1 MPLTATDAFRSEV
14 SRARPTRVVVMLY
27 DEAIASLKAAIEA
40 MEQNEIEER
49 CNRINVV
56 TEIIG
61 TLHMSLDMDKGGE
74 IAEQLGQLYRFVLA
88 QLIRIN
94 ISSDDEGAAK
104 IIDLLTPLR
113 DAWEEVDQ
121 RMADGDCEDLVS
133 VETAI
138 LRRLEAAGFRLNV
151 HAA

>member
-14 SRARPTRVVVMLY
+14 TRARPTRVVVMLY
-27 DEAIASLKAAIEA
+27 DEAIASLAAAIEA
-40 MEQNEIEER
+40 MAQNQIEER
-49 CNRINVV
+49 CNRVNLV

-61 TLHMSLDMDKGGE
+61 TLHMSLDMENGGE
-74 IAEQLGQLYRFVLA
+74 ISDQLGSLYRFVLA

-94 ISSDDEGAAK
+94 IHSDAALAAK
-104 IIDLLTPLR
+104 VIELLTPLR

-121 RMADGDCEDLVS
+121 RMARGDDHAA
-133 VETAI
+133 VEATI
-138 LRRLEAAGFRLNV
+138 LSRLKAAGFRLNV

>member
-27 DEAIASLKAAIEA
+27 DEAIASLNAAISA
-40 MEQNEIEER
+40 MEQNDIEER

-56 TEIIG
+56 TEIVG
-61 TLHMSLDMDKGGE
+61 TLHMSLDMENGGE
-74 IAEQLGQLYRFVLA
+74 IAEQLAQLYRLLLA
-88 QLIRIN
+88 RLIRVN
-94 ISSDDEGAAK
+94 ISSDVEGTSK
-104 IIDLLTPLR
+104 IIEMLQPLR

-121 RMADGDCEDLVS
+121 RMANGEGEDMAS
-133 VETAI
+133 VEATI
-138 LRRLEAAGFRLNV
+138 LRRLEAAGFRLDI